1 MREALA
7 AEFPE
12 PGVLTLEIGCGHG
25 HFLAAYAAANPGE
38 TCVGIDIV
46 SKRVRRGERKQSK
59 RELANLLFMKAEG
72 REFLEVLPAHVT
84 LARTFILF
92 PDPWPKKG
100 QIKRRLVQEPLL
112 TRLAARTA
120 PGGLLH
126 LRSDHGELFSWMQQQ
141 VAAHPA
147 WVLAPEQPWPFEAS
161 SYFQDL
167 MDSWQSVTAVRL

>member
-1 MREALA
+1 LREALA

-46 SKRVRRGERKQSK
+46 SKRVRRGSASVEARARQPA
-59 RELANLLFMKAEG
+59 LHEG
-72 REFLEVLPAHVT
+72 RGQGVLEVLPAHVT

-141 VAAHPA
+141 VATHPA